1 MEELTLEMLR
11 DVPQNGPTDPIE
23 YYRRPL
29 VGALFR
35 RRINLGIRLLPRRR
49 FRRGLEVGYGS
60 GSLIP
65 TLAGGVEEMHGIDLD
80 ADPQP
85 VRRMVEQRGHRA
97 ELIQGSVYA
106 LPYPKDHF
114 DLVVC
119 FSTFEHLHEYPRGLS
134 EIQRVLAPEG
144 VFLLGM
150 PAVNK
155 TMEYLFHAIGHSTID
170 DIHVTTPRMVQDAF
184 ATTGLQLTGQA
195 YLDFPFPRPFGMRL
209 YHNWL
214 LRKKES

>member
-1 MEELTLEMLR
+1 MQELTLEMLQGI
-11 DVPQNGPTDPIE
+11 PQNGPTDPIN

-35 RRINLGIRLLPRRR
+35 RRINLGLRLLPRQT
-49 FRRGLEVGYGS
+49 FHRGLEVGYGS
-60 GSLIP
+60 GSLVP
-65 TLAGGVEEMHGIDLD
+65 TLASGVREMHGIDLD
-80 ADPQP
+80 ADPAP
-85 VRRMVEQRGHRA
+85 VRRMVEQRGQRA

-106 LPYPKDHF
+106 LPYPDRHF
-114 DLVVC
+114 DLVAC
-119 FSTFEHLHEYPRGLS
+119 FSTFEHLHEYPRGLA
-134 EIQRVLAPEG
+134 EISRVLTRDG

-170 DIHVTTPRMVQDAF
+170 DIHVTTPRMVTDAF
-184 ATTGLQLTGQA
+184 AANGLELVRDA
-195 YLDFPFPRPFGMRL
+195 YLDFPFPRPFGLRL

-214 LRKKES
+214 LRKKSA